1 MTPFL
6 EKIANRLLEKF
17 PKKMD
22 QVAIVLPSKRA
33 IVFFKHYL
41 AKKITE
47 PSFLPDFFSIEEFV
61 ENISGLKVIDNMTL
75 QFKLY
80 SSYLKHPPKKID
92 DFEEFLKWSTILLND
107 FNEIDRNLVD
117 ANSIYTNLKDIKDLE
132 GWNSSDWSFSNTNL
146 TKMQID
152 YISFLKICC
161 YGIKTLLQIY

>member
-47 PSFLPDFFSIEEFV
+47 PSFLPDFFSI
-61 ENISGLKVIDNMTL
+61 
-75 QFKLY
+75 
-80 SSYLKHPPKKID
+80 
-92 DFEEFLKWSTILLND
+92 
-107 FNEIDRNLVD
+107 
-117 ANSIYTNLKDIKDLE
+117 
-132 GWNSSDWSFSNTNL
+132 
-146 TKMQID
+146 
-152 YISFLKICC
+152 
-161 YGIKTLLQIY
+161 

>member
-47 PSFLPDFFSIEEFV
+47 PSFLPDFFQ
-61 ENISGLKVIDNMTL
+61 LKSL
-75 QFKLY
+75 
-80 SSYLKHPPKKID
+80 LKTYQD
-92 DFEEFLKWSTILLND
+92 
-107 FNEIDRNLVD
+107 
-117 ANSIYTNLKDIKDLE
+117 
-132 GWNSSDWSFSNTNL
+132 
-146 TKMQID
+146 
-152 YISFLKICC
+152 
-161 YGIKTLLQIY
+161 